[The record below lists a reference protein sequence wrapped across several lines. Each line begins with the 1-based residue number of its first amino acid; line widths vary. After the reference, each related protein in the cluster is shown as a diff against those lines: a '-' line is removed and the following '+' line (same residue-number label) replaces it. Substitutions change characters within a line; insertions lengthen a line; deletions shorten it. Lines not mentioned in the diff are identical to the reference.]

1 MIQTEYD
8 FKLPGGYIDNR
19 GQIHRDGKMR
29 LATAADEIEAARDPR
44 VLSNPEYMSVVLLSK
59 VITKLGEL
67 EMITPKIIEG
77 LFVRDMDFLKNMYQ
91 TINDVGEPVM
101 HIQCPH
107 CGEEFESKIA
117 AKTEEIRTL
126 KAGLS
131 GIVRQYGFATVQDFY
146 TAFYTAQNAFDQYQ
160 KDCARWDKTYG
171 EKVTPRAEN
180 MHEKIQWYQE
190 KADRQNASQPFRN
203 RYKGAR

>member
-101 HIQCPH
+101 HIPCPH
-107 CGEEFESKIA
+107 CGEEFESKI
-117 AKTEEIRTL
+117 
-126 KAGLS
+126 
-131 GIVRQYGFATVQDFY
+131 DF
-146 TAFYTAQNAFDQYQ
+146 TNVD
-160 KDCARWDKTYG
+160 
-171 EKVTPRAEN
+171 
-180 MHEKIQWYQE
+180 
-190 KADRQNASQPFRN
+190 
-203 RYKGAR
+203 